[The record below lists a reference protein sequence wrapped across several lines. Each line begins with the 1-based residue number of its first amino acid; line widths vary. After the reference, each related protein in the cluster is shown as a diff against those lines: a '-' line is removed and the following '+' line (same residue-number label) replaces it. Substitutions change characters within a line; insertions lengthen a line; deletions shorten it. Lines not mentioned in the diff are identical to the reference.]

1 MKKKILLIIAFILIC
16 TIGVWGITQYK
27 TRALQ
32 NKVLI
37 HESDTLSITIEP
49 VIKEEENLKMWV
61 ATIKIKDANQI
72 KSAFSGGDFN
82 SGIKE
87 KTSKMAKDNDAI
99 LAINGSAVNFTDK
112 GIIVRDGEV
121 YRSKTNDC
129 APLVI
134 DNNGDFKV
142 YSLGEK
148 TADELVEEGAMH
160 TYDFGPELVVN
171 GKIPENFQN
180 QAWFFEDL
188 QPKTAI
194 GQKGHLEYVVIVADG
209 RSSESKGISNGQLAE
224 EFINRGCNIAY
235 NLDGG
240 GSSTLW
246 FKGNVINNPSD
257 IIGERRIYDILYF
270 SE

>member
-148 TADELVEEGAMH
+148 TADELVQKTKENIERLGPDADSVVLLMHDTYGKEETVKALPQIIEYLQDKG
-160 TYDFGPELVVN
+160 
-171 GKIPENFQN
+171 
-180 QAWFFEDL
+180 FEFRTI
-188 QPKTAI
+188 K
-194 GQKGHLEYVVIVADG
+194 
-209 RSSESKGISNGQLAE
+209 
-224 EFINRGCNIAY
+224 
-235 NLDGG
+235 
-240 GSSTLW
+240 
-246 FKGNVINNPSD
+246 
-257 IIGERRIYDILYF
+257 
-270 SE
+270 